1 MELDTMNKLNNEYF
15 NKTIKNEVYYFDK
28 IINIIMTITIITLIC
43 SIFID
48 IYNGTISEIVRN
60 MSKIQ

>member
-1 MELDTMNKLNNEYF
+1 MNKLNNEYF